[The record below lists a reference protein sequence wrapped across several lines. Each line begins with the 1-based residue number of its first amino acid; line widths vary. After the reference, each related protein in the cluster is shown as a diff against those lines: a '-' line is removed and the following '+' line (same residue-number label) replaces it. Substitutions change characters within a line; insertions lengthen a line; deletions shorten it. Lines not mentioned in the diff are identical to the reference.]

1 MKSNL
6 KRIVITYLDFSI
18 SDINK
23 NMIGKFCMKMNK
35 KGKKLIKLI
44 CSVMLLMG
52 MMLIAA
58 GCGDEQ
64 TLAGEGINKQA
75 YPEVV
80 RVGSLKGP
88 TTLGLLYMMNAGAE
102 NQNNYNF
109 QMMTAADELLPLMI
123 KGELDIALI
132 PANVASILYGK
143 MDGNLKV
150 IDINT
155 LGVLYMVS
163 GNSEIDDLKDL
174 EGQTVYLTG
183 KGTTPDYV
191 LRYLLAQANVDVD
204 KINLEFK
211 AEATEVAAMLA
222 ERPDA
227 VGLLPQPF
235 VTAALTQNDKLSV
248 VLDLTEQWDNLQGDT
263 AEASR
268 MVTGVTVVRGEF
280 LEKYPQAVEQFLK
293 DHAESAEYVNSN
305 VEQAATWAALQG
317 IIAKESLA
325 KKAIPQCNI
334 VCIDG
339 EEMKKALSGYL
350 QVLFEQSAESV
361 GGKLPTEDFYFVN

>member
-1 MKSNL
+1 MKW
-6 KRIVITYLDFSI
+6 
-18 SDINK
+18 
-23 NMIGKFCMKMNK
+23 
-35 KGKKLIKLI
+35 I
-44 CSVMLLMG
+44 CSAMLLAG
-52 MMLIAA
+52 MMLIAT

-80 RVGSLKGP
+80 RIGSLKGP
-88 TTLGLLYMMNAGAE
+88 TTLGLLHMMNAEADVAE
-102 NQNNYNF
+102 GTEDTGEQMNYNF

-163 GNSEIDDLKDL
+163 GNSQIDDLKDL
-174 EGQTVYLTG
+174 EGQMVYLTG

-191 LRYLLAQANVDVD
+191 LRYLLAQANVDAT

-222 ERPDA
+222 ERPEA

-248 VLDLTEQWDNLQGDT
+248 VLDLTEQWDKLQGDT

-280 LEKYPQAVEQFLK
+280 LKQYPQAVEQFIK
-293 DHAESAEYVNSN
+293 DHAESTKYVNDN
-305 VEQAATWAALQG
+305 VEQAAAWAVEQG
-317 IIAKESLA
+317 IIAKEPLA

-334 VCIDG
+334 VCIAG

-361 GGKLPTEDFYFVN
+361 GGKVPAEDFYFVN

>member
-1 MKSNL
+1 
-6 KRIVITYLDFSI
+6 
-18 SDINK
+18 
-23 NMIGKFCMKMNK
+23 
-35 KGKKLIKLI
+35 
-44 CSVMLLMG
+44 
-52 MMLIAA
+52 
-58 GCGDEQ
+58 
-64 TLAGEGINKQA
+64 
-75 YPEVV
+75 
-80 RVGSLKGP
+80 
-88 TTLGLLYMMNAGAE
+88 
-102 NQNNYNF
+102 
-109 QMMTAADELLPLMI
+109 MMTAADELLPLMI

-163 GNSEIDDLKDL
+163 GNGEIDDLKDL

-191 LRYLLAQANVDVD
+191 LRYLLAQAKVDVE

-211 AEATEVAAMLA
+211 SEATEVAAMLA

-280 LEKYPQAVEQFLK
+280 LEQYPQAVEQFLK

-305 VEQAATWAALQG
+305 VEQAATWAVLQG
-317 IIAKESLA
+317 IIAKEPLA

-334 VCIDG
+334 VCIAG

-361 GGKLPTEDFYFVN
+361 GGKLPAEDFYFVN